1 MFSKLRRQLT
11 RGRKTVAVGFSL
23 AGLIVFAST
32 YGWFEAL
39 ELSVLDQF
47 FKWRALSDS
56 TIDRRILVVTI
67 DESDLGRAEQWP
79 ISDEMLAQL
88 VDEIAKHEPAGIGID
103 LYRNFPV
110 APGSERLT
118 EVFKSIPTV
127 IGAERVVGEPVAPHA
142 TLAELG
148 QSAAIDLVVDDDGR
162 VRRGLLSVISPSSE
176 VKQGLAAA
184 LVLNYLAK
192 QDIYP
197 EIIEDRTSRL
207 SLQLG
212 KSVIF
217 RFEKNDGGYVNADT
231 GGYQVLMN
239 YSGDYRQ
246 FKSIAL
252 SDVLDGKLTD
262 EMVRDRIVLIGSV
275 AVSLPDLFYTPLH
288 REQQTSGVYIHAH
301 LVSQLLKAAL
311 DGRPFLRTAS
321 TSAEWLWACVWLA
334 VSVLASRSFLF
345 NSRSLDT
352 KLPIWQVLARFIGL
366 SGGLGATGYA
376 LFVAGWWLPMVLPFS
391 MMIAAVSTGVVYR
404 NQQLQLLA
412 AYDDLTQVANRRY
425 FDQYLAQ
432 SLKSQKKLS
441 LILCDVD
448 YFKLFNDLYGH
459 PAGDRCLYQVA
470 QALEAAVRDADLVA
484 RYGGEEF
491 VIVLPD
497 TEEEGAS
504 WVAQRIQDQI
514 GQLKIVH
521 EGSAV
526 NQWVTLSCGSASVPQ
541 GVVMTPHLLVEYAD
555 KALYEAKRA
564 GRNRVIASRWAEI
577 NKIDPNLKEVA

>member
-1 MFSKLRRQLT
+1 
-11 RGRKTVAVGFSL
+11 
-23 AGLIVFAST
+23 
-32 YGWFEAL
+32 
-39 ELSVLDQF
+39 
-47 FKWRALSDS
+47 
-56 TIDRRILVVTI
+56 
-67 DESDLGRAEQWP
+67 
-79 ISDEMLAQL
+79 
-88 VDEIAKHEPAGIGID
+88 
-103 LYRNFPV
+103 
-110 APGSERLT
+110 
-118 EVFKSIPTV
+118 
-127 IGAERVVGEPVAPHA
+127 
-142 TLAELG
+142 
-148 QSAAIDLVVDDDGR
+148 
-162 VRRGLLSVISPSSE
+162 
-176 VKQGLAAA
+176 
-184 LVLNYLAK
+184 
-192 QDIYP
+192 
-197 EIIEDRTSRL
+197 
-207 SLQLG
+207 
-212 KSVIF
+212 
-217 RFEKNDGGYVNADT
+217 
-231 GGYQVLMN
+231 
-239 YSGDYRQ
+239 
-246 FKSIAL
+246 
-252 SDVLDGKLTD
+252 
-262 EMVRDRIVLIGSV
+262 
-275 AVSLPDLFYTPLH
+275 
-288 REQQTSGVYIHAH
+288 VYIHAH